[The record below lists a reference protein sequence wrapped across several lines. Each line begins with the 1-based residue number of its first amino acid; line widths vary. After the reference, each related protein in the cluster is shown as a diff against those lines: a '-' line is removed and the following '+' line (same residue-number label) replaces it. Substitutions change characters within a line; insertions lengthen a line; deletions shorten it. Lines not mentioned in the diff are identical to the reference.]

1 MFAPTRLAYALR
13 PAAPPALI
21 GAAAA
26 VAAMFAATPFL
37 IPEISTRY
45 GVSEGLAGAISVAQV
60 GAFAT
65 TTLLLP
71 RYFSP
76 SGRMLQAAAL
86 TLLAANALSA
96 VPNVYWMLIVI
107 RLIAGVAAGALTW
120 VSWADAMRQPRSL
133 AGVASAGPVTALLAT
148 PLISVL
154 ASFGDRAVY
163 IALAV
168 SALPVVLL
176 KSETM
181 VEVGRRERVSRSR
194 SNRVLLAAL
203 LLLSLSGAS
212 LFTFLAVAAREQL
225 GLSAMAASL
234 GFSLNAAAGLLG
246 TRFAS
251 RHRRPGWW
259 LASAGPAAYLTVG
272 GEQAWLFFLGMA
284 WWGFA
289 FWMGVPGVLTML
301 SERSLEPGERAGDAQ
316 ALMAIGR
323 ALAPLLG
330 GRLVDADAYTT
341 LAGVAGVG
349 VMLSGMTVIGV
360 QEGRGRLPP
369 TDPRVLARP

>member
-13 PAAPPALI
+13 PAAPPAILA
-21 GAAAA
+21 AAAA

-37 IPEISTRY
+37 IPEISTRF
-45 GVSEGLAGAISVAQV
+45 GVTEGLSGAISVAQV
-60 GAFAT
+60 GAFAA
-65 TTLLLP
+65 TTLMLP
-71 RYFSP
+71 RYFSA
-76 SGRMLQAAAL
+76 SGRMLKSAAL
-86 TLLAANALSA
+86 ALLLANALSA
-96 VPNVYWMLIVI
+96 LSNLFWMLIAI
-107 RLIAGVAAGALTW
+107 RLIAGAAAGALTW
-120 VSWADAMRQPRSL
+120 VSWGDAMRQPRSL

-154 ASFGDRAVY
+154 AGSGDRAVY
-163 IALAV
+163 VALAV
-168 SALPVVLL
+168 SALPVILM
-176 KSETM
+176 KADTM
-181 VEVGRRERVSRSR
+181 VETGRRERVSRSR

-212 LFTFLAVAAREQL
+212 LFIFLAVAAREQL
-225 GLSAMAASL
+225 GLSPVAASL

-246 TRFAS
+246 TRLAS

-259 LASAGPAAYLTVG
+259 LATTGPAAYLTVAG
-272 GEQAWLFFLGMA
+272 GQAWLYFLAMS

-323 ALAPLLG
+323 TFAPVLG
-330 GRLVDADAYTT
+330 GSLVNAGAFTT

-349 VMLSGMTVIGV
+349 VMLSGMAVIGV
-360 QEGRGRLPP
+360 QEGRDRLPP
-369 TDPRVLARP
+369 PDARVVAQP